1 MPDRPMSRDLNS
13 VIPTLYRTTR
23 DLMQASDRT
32 EVCETTVESAQA
44 ILDIPVVG
52 VHLHDGEGRLVPIA
66 ASDAVV
72 KRTGGEVP
80 TYTADS
86 TDRNDRLVWGAY
98 RAGEI
103 YRFAEDEDNH
113 ITRDGLF
120 VPVGDDG
127 IMLAFPPRKR
137 TFSEVEITAVEI
149 LASNTEESLA
159 RLDREQRLRRKNERL
174 EQFASVVSHD
184 LRNPLQVADGRLQL
198 ARQDCES
205 EHYEAIARAHERM
218 ERLIEDLLT
227 LAQEGAGEQEATV
240 DLAEAVEAA
249 WQEVPTPQ
257 ATLDIETDRSVRAD
271 PRRLQQ
277 LFANLVRNAVEHGS
291 TSRQPPADD
300 AVEHGSPSDLTGSDD
315 AVEHGGADVTVRV
328 TDLEDGHGFAVVDD
342 GPGLPSEDRDRLFEY
357 GRSTDADGTGLGLAI
372 VRTVAREHGW
382 SVTATDA
389 ADGGARF
396 EVAGVDIVG

>member
-1 MPDRPMSRDLNS
+1 MPDRPMNRDLDS

-66 ASDAVV
+66 ASDTVV
-72 KRTGGEVP
+72 ERTDGEVP

-98 RAGEI
+98 RAGET

-113 ITRDGLF
+113 ITKDGLF
-120 VPVGDDG
+120 IPVGDDG
-127 IMLAFPPRKR
+127 IMLAFPPQKR
-137 TFSEVEITAVEI
+137 TFSEAEITAVEI

-205 EHYEAIARAHERM
+205 EHHEAIARAHERM

-227 LAQEGAGEQEATV
+227 LAREGAGEQEATV

-249 WQEVPTPQ
+249 WREVPTPQ
-257 ATLDIETDRSVRAD
+257 ATLDIETGRSVRAD

-277 LFANLVRNAVEHGS
+277 LFANLVRNAVEHG
-291 TSRQPPADD
+291 
-300 AVEHGSPSDLTGSDD
+300 
-315 AVEHGGADVTVRV
+315 GGDVTVRV
-328 TDLEDGHGFAVVDD
+328 TDLEDGHGFAVADD
-342 GPGLPSEDRDRLFEY
+342 GPGLPSEDRDRLFEHGY
-357 GRSTDADGTGLGLAI
+357 STGDDGTGLGLAI
-372 VRTVAREHGW
+372 VRAVAREHGW

-396 EVAGVDIVG
+396 EVAGVDTVG

>member
-1 MPDRPMSRDLNS
+1 MPDRPISRDLDS

-98 RAGEI
+98 RAGET
-103 YRFAEDEDNH
+103 YRFAEDENNH
-113 ITRDGLF
+113 TTRDGLF

-127 IMLAFPPRKR
+127 IMLAFPPQKR
-137 TFSEVEITAVEI
+137 TFSDAEITAVEI

-159 RLDREQRLRRKNERL
+159 RLDREQRLRRKNKRL

-205 EHYEAIARAHERM
+205 EHHEAITRAHERM

-227 LAQEGAGEQEATV
+227 LAREGAGEQEAAV

-249 WQEVPTPQ
+249 WREVPTPQ
-257 ATLDIETDRSVRAD
+257 ATLDIETGRSVRAD

-277 LFANLVRNAVEHGS
+277 LFANLVRNAVEHG
-291 TSRQPPADD
+291 
-300 AVEHGSPSDLTGSDD
+300 
-315 AVEHGGADVTVRV
+315 GADVTVRV
-328 TDLEDGHGFAVVDD
+328 TDLEDGHGFAVADD
-342 GPGLPSEDRDRLFEY
+342 GPGLRSEDRDRLFEHGY
-357 GRSTDADGTGLGLAI
+357 STGDDGTGLGLAI
-372 VRTVAREHGW
+372 VRAVAREHGW

>member
-1 MPDRPMSRDLNS
+1 MPDRPMSRDLDS

-52 VHLHDGEGRLVPIA
+52 VHLHDGEGRLVPVA

-72 KRTGGEVP
+72 ERTDGEVP

-98 RAGEI
+98 RAGET

-113 ITRDGLF
+113 ITKDGLF

-127 IMLAFPPRKR
+127 IMLAFPPQKR
-137 TFSEVEITAVEI
+137 TFSEAEITAVEI

-159 RLDREQRLRRKNERL
+159 RLDREQRLQRKNERL

-184 LRNPLQVADGRLQL
+184 LRNPLQVADGRLQVV
-198 ARQDCES
+198 RQDCES
-205 EHYEAIARAHERM
+205 EHFEVIARAHERM

-227 LAQEGAGEQEATV
+227 LAREGTGEQEATV
-240 DLAEAVEAA
+240 DLAEVVEAA
-249 WQEVPTPQ
+249 WREVPTPQ
-257 ATLDIETDRSVRAD
+257 AALDIETDRSVRAD

-277 LFANLVRNAVEHGS
+277 LFANLVRNAVEHG
-291 TSRQPPADD
+291 
-300 AVEHGSPSDLTGSDD
+300 
-315 AVEHGGADVTVRV
+315 GAAVTVRV
-328 TDLEDGHGFAVVDD
+328 TDLEDGHGFAVADD
-342 GPGLPSEDRDRLFEY
+342 GAGLPSEDRGRLFEHGY
-357 GRSTDADGTGLGLAI
+357 STGDDGTGLGLAI
-372 VRTVAREHGW
+372 VRAVAREHGW